1 MHQLGIYSS
10 DYTTDR
16 KYLGLRRPFEDENS
30 EWIDLLRTFIAVKDL
45 TLGER
50 VILSVA
56 SALQENCWG
65 TSNRNFTS
73 AAKHFSR
80 EFRVAGFSS
89 ERDCE
94 VHYCARAL
102 WSPCDCA
109 PPGSEAAA
117 VRNTSEG
124 WSLIDGVRFSSD

>member
-1 MHQLGIYSS
+1 M
-10 DYTTDR
+10 
-16 KYLGLRRPFEDENS
+16 
-30 EWIDLLRTFIAVKDL
+30 KDL
-45 TLGER
+45 TLGKR

-56 SALQENCWG
+56 SALQEICWG

-94 VHYCARAL
+94 LTAARELSGRPVIVHHQEVKLQQCEIL
-102 WSPCDCA
+102 Q
-109 PPGSEAAA
+109 EAG
-117 VRNTSEG
+117 R
-124 WSLIDGVRFSSD
+124 